1 MPLNLSDIVDHGELF
16 SCRNSVQGWLGL
28 RNGKDCIRFDLTGN
42 CEPDLE
48 GRNIR
53 FESRHPRQL
62 EKASPDLTEL
72 AWHQIGPAGKITA
85 ALQIKARHE
94 NAWKPS
100 LYLEWF
106 SQNGRVI
113 VELIDPLIQDI
124 DMDSPQE
131 ATVVEDIGDDFDLP
145 FGDELPDDM
154 EFQEETSEFKLM
166 PDDMEFQEETSEFK
180 LMPDGLQQHLDA
192 KSASLDRIAADD
204 DRDSIRE
211 LELMDYLIKFENAET
226 MDSVVGSLDCLPD
239 PDTLNE
245 NQAQVALRTLLT
257 KLALHGIAFD
267 MCAHF
272 TALDA
277 YRLLMTEILK
287 EERFY
292 LQLQRTRW
300 VQHLSSFDYC
310 PACNEE
316 FECGYGETNRK
327 IKSENED
334 SEE

>member
-1 MPLNLSDIVDHGELF
+1 MPLNLSDIVAHGELF
-16 SCRNSVQGWLGL
+16 SRRNCVHGWLSL

-42 CEPDLE
+42 CEPDLD
-48 GRNIR
+48 GRKIR
-53 FESRHPRQL
+53 FESRHPRQP
-62 EKASPDLTEL
+62 EQAWPDLTEL
-72 AWHQIGPAGKITA
+72 AWHQIGPIGKITA
-85 ALQIKARHE
+85 ALQVKAPHE

-124 DMDSPQE
+124 DMASFE
-131 ATVVEDIGDDFDLP
+131 EETVVENIGDDFDLP
-145 FGDELPDDM
+145 FGDELPDDV
-154 EFQEETSEFKLM
+154 EFQEETSEFKL
-166 PDDMEFQEETSEFK
+166 
-180 LMPDGLQQHLDA
+180 LPDGLQQHLDA
-192 KSASLDRIAADD
+192 KSASLDRSAVAGDND
-204 DRDSIRE
+204 PIRE
-211 LELMDYLIKFENAET
+211 LELMDYLIEFENGET

-239 PDTLNE
+239 PETLNE

-272 TALDA
+272 TALNA

-292 LQLQRTRW
+292 PQLQQTRW

-310 PACNEE
+310 PACDEE

-327 IKSENED
+327 MESENEE

>member
-1 MPLNLSDIVDHGELF
+1 MPLNLSNIVAHGELF
-16 SCRNSVQGWLGL
+16 SHRNCVHGWLGL
-28 RNGKDCIRFDLTGN
+28 RDGKECIRFDLTGN
-42 CEPDLE
+42 CEPDLD
-48 GRNIR
+48 GRKIR
-53 FESRHPRQL
+53 FESRQPHQA
-62 EKASPDLTEL
+62 EKAPPDLTKL
-72 AWHQIGPAGKITA
+72 AWHQIGPTAKITA
-85 ALQIKARHE
+85 ALQVKSRHE

-113 VELIDPLIQDI
+113 VELIDPLVQDI
-124 DMDSPQE
+124 DMDSSGE
-131 ATVVEDIGDDFDLP
+131 ATIAEDIGDYFDLP
-145 FGDELPDDM
+145 LGDELPDDV
-154 EFQEETSEFKLM
+154 EC
-166 PDDMEFQEETSEFK
+166 QEETSEFK
-180 LMPDGLQQHLDA
+180 LMPDGLQQYLDA
-192 KSASLDRIAADD
+192 KSASFDRVAVDVD
-204 DRDSIRE
+204 SDSIRE
-211 LELMDYLIKFENAET
+211 LELMDYLIEFENGET
-226 MDSVVGSLDCLPD
+226 MDSVVRDLDCLPD

-277 YRLLMTEILK
+277 YRLLMTKALK

-292 LQLQRTRW
+292 PQLQQTRW

-310 PACNEE
+310 PACDEE
-316 FECGYGETNRK
+316 FESGGGETNRK
-327 IKSENED
+327 MESGNEE

>member
-1 MPLNLSDIVDHGELF
+1 MPLNLSDIVAHGELF
-16 SCRNSVQGWLGL
+16 SRRNSVQGWLGL
-28 RNGKDCIRFDLTGN
+28 RNGKDCIRLDLTGN
-42 CEPDLE
+42 CEPDLD

-124 DMDSPQE
+124 DMDSSEE
-131 ATVVEDIGDDFDLP
+131 ATVVEDIDDDFDLP

-154 EFQEETSEFKLM
+154 EFQEETSEFKL
-166 PDDMEFQEETSEFK
+166 
-180 LMPDGLQQHLDA
+180 LPDGLQQHLDA
-192 KSASLDRIAADD
+192 KSASLDRIAVDD

-277 YRLLMTEILK
+277 YRLLMTKVLK

-292 LQLQRTRW
+292 PQLQQTRW

-310 PACNEE
+310 PACDEE
-316 FECGYGETNRK
+316 FECGSGETNRK
-327 IKSENED
+327 MESENEE

>member
-1 MPLNLSDIVDHGELF
+1 MPLNLSDIVAHGELF
-16 SCRNSVQGWLGL
+16 SRRNSVQGWLGL
-28 RNGKDCIRFDLTGN
+28 RNGKDCIRFELTGN
-42 CEPDLE
+42 CEPDLD
-48 GRNIR
+48 GRKIR

-62 EKASPDLTEL
+62 EKAWPDLTEL

-113 VELIDPLIQDI
+113 VELIDPLMQDI
-124 DMDSPQE
+124 DMNSSEE
-131 ATVVEDIGDDFDLP
+131 ATVVEDIGDEFDLP
-145 FGDELPDDM
+145 FDDELPDDV
-154 EFQEETSEFKLM
+154 EFQEESSEFKPM
-166 PDDMEFQEETSEFK
+166 PDR
-180 LMPDGLQQHLDA
+180 LQQHLDA
-192 KSASLDRIAADD
+192 KSASLDRIAVDND
-204 DRDSIRE
+204 SDSIRE
-211 LELMDYLIKFENAET
+211 LELMDYLIEFENGET

-292 LQLQRTRW
+292 PQLQQTRW

-310 PACNEE
+310 PACDEE
-316 FECGYGETNRK
+316 FECGHGETNRK
-327 IKSENED
+327 MESENED
-334 SEE
+334 PEE